1 MEPTGILVAVTSTE
15 TDGDRLLLAA
25 ARQGG
30 GWLVL
35 LGVVSLAGAA
45 AQLLL
50 PAAVGHAI
58 DAILARNATAANL
71 VAGNPVGPLVSCA
84 ILVAVIVGCGALT
97 GLATA
102 VSGATAT
109 ARLRRLLAGHVVAVG
124 PRLLTSATM
133 STSPSGTGFS
143 AGDTVSRVVA
153 GAADAGTA
161 PASVLLA
168 ATAAIPPAGS
178 IVALG
183 LIDPWLAAAFAAGFP
198 AFAAI
203 LRTLVRDSSDV
214 SAGYGRAQ
222 GAIAAR
228 LLDALAGART
238 IAAAGTRA
246 RERERVLAPLPLLRE
261 HGYAIW
267 RVQARAAAQAMTVAP
282 VLQVIV
288 IAVAGVELARHR
300 ITAGDLVAASQY
312 AVLAVGIGASVGLVS
327 QLGRARGGARRAAE
341 LLARPCPRYGARD
354 LPAGRDQ
361 DAAGH
366 GRGGRGELRLSGIT
380 VRHDGQAV
388 LRDLDLTVPPGAAVA
403 IVGRSGAGKST
414 LARLAGRLADP
425 DAGTVLLDGT
435 DLRELTKASLR
446 ESVVYAFERPELVG
460 DTPFDVIRFGFR
472 RPDDAQV
479 RAAAGQAQAA
489 AFLARLPRQL
499 STSLDGT
506 PLSGGEVQRLG
517 LARAFAHAGAARLL
531 VLDDATSSLDTVT
544 EMLVARAITS
554 ELSGLT
560 RLVVAHRATTAARA
574 DLVAWLDG
582 GRIRALAPHGELWAD
597 REYRAIF
604 GSPDGP
610 ADGSADRG
618 GEACLSVISVATG
631 RTSRGSPRGPSSS
644 RSLRSP
650 PAGRLRRRPPS
661 SWPAAPLWASPGS
674 ASSPRPRWPGR
685 SAPGRCT

>member
-1 MEPTGILVAVTSTE
+1 MAITSTE
-15 TDGDRLLLAA
+15 TNDGDRLLLAA

-30 GWLVL
+30 CWLML
-35 LGVVSLAGAA
+35 LGAASLAGAA
-45 AQLLL
+45 AQVLL

-58 DAILARNATAANL
+58 DAALARNAT
-71 VAGNPVGPLVSCA
+71 AGNPVGPLAACT
-84 ILVAVIVGCGALT
+84 ILVAVIVGCGAVT
-97 GLATA
+97 DLATG

-109 ARLRRLLAGHVVAVG
+109 ARLRRLLAGHVVAIG
-124 PRLLTSATM
+124 PRLLASAATNTAASAATNTAASTATNIAASAATSGN
-133 STSPSGTGFS
+133 SSDFS

-153 GAADAGTA
+153 GAADAGTG

-168 ATAAIPPAGS
+168 AIAVMPPLGS
-178 IVALG
+178 VLALG
-183 LIDPWLAAAFAAGFP
+183 LIDPWLVAAFAAGFP
-198 AFAAI
+198 ALAVI

-228 LLDALAGART
+228 LLDALAGAQT
-238 IAAAGTRA
+238 IAAAGTQA

-261 HGYAIW
+261 HGYAAW
-267 RVQARAAAQAMTVAP
+267 RVQARAAAQAMTIAP
-282 VLQVIV
+282 ALQVIV
-288 IAVAGVELARHR
+288 VAVAGVELARHR

-327 QLGRARGGARRAAE
+327 QLGRARGGARRAGE
-341 LLARPCPRYGARD
+341 LLAWPRPRYGTRD
-354 LPAGRDQ
+354 LPARQDPAGRSP
-361 DAAGH
+361 A
-366 GRGGRGELRLSGIT
+366 GRGELRLSGIT
-380 VRHDGQAV
+380 VCHGGEAV
-388 LRDLDLTVPPGAAVA
+388 LRDLDLTVMPGAAVA
-403 IVGRSGAGKST
+403 VVGRSGAGKST

-435 DLRELTKASLR
+435 NVRELTKASLR

-460 DTPFDVIRFGFR
+460 DTPYDVIGFGFR

-479 RAAAGQAQAA
+479 RVAAAQAQAA
-489 AFLARLPRQL
+489 TFLARLPRQM
-499 STSLDGT
+499 SSSLDGT

-560 RLVVAHRATTAARA
+560 RLIVAHRATTAARA

-604 GSPDGP
+604 GAADGP
-610 ADGSADRG
+610 ADGAG
-618 GEACLSVISVATG
+618 AAC
-631 RTSRGSPRGPSSS
+631 
-644 RSLRSP
+644 
-650 PAGRLRRRPPS
+650 
-661 SWPAAPLWASPGS
+661 
-674 ASSPRPRWPGR
+674 
-685 SAPGRCT
+685 

>member
-1 MEPTGILVAVTSTE
+1 MEPLSQNPRGPVVHASTE
-15 TDGDRLLLAA
+15 TDGDRLLLAT

-30 GWLVL
+30 CWLAL
-35 LGVVSLAGAA
+35 LGAVSLAGAA
-45 AQLLL
+45 AQVLL
-50 PAAVGHAI
+50 PAVVGHTI
-58 DAILARNATAANL
+58 DGMLTRNATASNL
-71 VAGNPVGPLVSCA
+71 AASNPAGPLVACV
-84 ILVAVIVGCGALT
+84 ILVAVIVGCGAVT
-97 GLATA
+97 DLATG
-102 VSGATAT
+102 VCGATAT
-109 ARLRRLLAGHVVAVG
+109 AWLRRLLAGHVVAVG
-124 PRLLTSATM
+124 PRLLTGAITNPGTAM
-133 STSPSGTGFS
+133 STAASTSSNTDFS

-153 GAADAGTA
+153 GSADAGNG
-161 PASVLLA
+161 PASVVLA
-168 ATAAIPPAGS
+168 ATAVLPPLGS
-178 IVALG
+178 VIALG
-183 LIDPWLAAAFAAGFP
+183 LIDPWLVAAFAAGFP
-198 AFAAI
+198 ALAVI
-203 LRTLVRDSSDV
+203 LRMLVRDSSDV

-238 IAAAGTRA
+238 IAAAGTQA
-246 RERERVLAPLPLLRE
+246 RERQRVLAPLPLLRE
-261 HGYAIW
+261 HGYASW
-267 RVQARAAAQAMTVAP
+267 RVQARAAGQAMTIAP

-288 IAVAGVELARHR
+288 VAVAGVELARHR

-341 LLARPCPRYGARD
+341 LMARPCPRYGTRD
-354 LPAGRDQ
+354 LPAVQ
-361 DAAGH
+361 EPTGH
-366 GRGGRGELRLSGIT
+366 GPAGRGDLRLSGIT
-380 VRHDGQAV
+380 VRHGGEAV

-403 IVGRSGAGKST
+403 VVGRSGAGKST

-435 DLRELTKASLR
+435 DLREFTKASLR

-460 DTPFDVIRFGFR
+460 DTPYDVIGFGSR

-479 RAAAGQAQAA
+479 RVAAGQAQAA
-489 AFLARLPRQL
+489 AFLARLPGQL
-499 STSLDGT
+499 STSLEGT

-544 EMLVARAITS
+544 EMLVARAIIS

-560 RLVVAHRATTAARA
+560 RLIVAHRATTAARA

-604 GSPDGP
+604 GAADGP
-610 ADGSADRG
+610 ADRA
-618 GEACLSVISVATG
+618 GEAC
-631 RTSRGSPRGPSSS
+631 
-644 RSLRSP
+644 
-650 PAGRLRRRPPS
+650 
-661 SWPAAPLWASPGS
+661 
-674 ASSPRPRWPGR
+674 
-685 SAPGRCT
+685 

>member
-1 MEPTGILVAVTSTE
+1 VAIASTE
-15 TDGDRLLLAA
+15 TGGDRLLFAA

-30 GWLVL
+30 GWLAL
-35 LGVVSLAGAA
+35 LGAASLAGAA
-45 AQLLL
+45 AQVLL

-58 DAILARNATAANL
+58 DAILASNATASSLAARNP
-71 VAGNPVGPLVSCA
+71 AGSLAACA
-84 ILVAVIVGCGALT
+84 ILMAVIVGCGAVT
-97 GLATA
+97 DLATG

-109 ARLRRLLAGHVVAVG
+109 ARLRRLLAGHVVAAG
-124 PRLLTSATM
+124 PRLLTSAATNANTTTSN
-133 STSPSGTGFS
+133 STDFS

-168 ATAAIPPAGS
+168 ATAAIPPVGS
-178 IVALG
+178 VIALG

-198 AFAAI
+198 ALAVI

-214 SAGYGRAQ
+214 STGYGQAQ

-228 LLDALAGART
+228 LLDALAGAHT
-238 IAAAGTRA
+238 IAAAGTQA

-261 HGYAIW
+261 HGYATW
-267 RVQARAAAQAMTVAP
+267 RVQARAAAQTMTIAP

-288 IAVAGVELARHR
+288 VAVAGVELARHR

-341 LLARPCPRYGARD
+341 LLARPCPRYGTRD
-354 LPAGRDQ
+354 LPAGPDP
-361 DAAGH
+361 AGH
-366 GRGGRGELRLSGIT
+366 GPAGRGELRLSGIT
-380 VRHDGQAV
+380 VRHGGEAV

-403 IVGRSGAGKST
+403 VVGRSGAGKST

-425 DAGTVLLDGT
+425 DVGTVILDGT

-446 ESVVYAFERPELVG
+446 EAVVYAFERPELVG
-460 DTPFDVIRFGFR
+460 DTPYDVIGFGFR
-472 RPDDAQV
+472 RPDDTQV
-479 RAAAGQAQAA
+479 SVAAGQAQAA

-517 LARAFAHAGAARLL
+517 LARAFAHADAARLL

-560 RLVVAHRATTAARA
+560 RLIVAHRATTAARA

-604 GSPDGP
+604 GAADRP
-610 ADGSADRG
+610 ADRA
-618 GEACLSVISVATG
+618 GETC
-631 RTSRGSPRGPSSS
+631 
-644 RSLRSP
+644 
-650 PAGRLRRRPPS
+650 
-661 SWPAAPLWASPGS
+661 
-674 ASSPRPRWPGR
+674 
-685 SAPGRCT
+685 